1 MSILDKAKEAA
12 AAAVEKTR
20 ELASSAVRMQALPDV
35 PTMEEAGVKAK
46 ELAQEAGAAVA
57 EGANATAEKARE
69 LASEAG
75 EAAKGIGSAIAN
87 ATFVDS
93 AREMGVEEQKEEAE
107 QAREIAPAGENQGAR
122 KG

>member
-20 ELASSAVRMQALPDV
+20 ELADSAVEAV
-35 PTMEEAGVKAK
+35 EEAGVKAK
-46 ELAQEAGAAVA
+46 ELAHEAGAAVA
-57 EGANATAEKARE
+57 EGASATVEKTRE

-75 EAAKGIGSAIAN
+75 DAAKGIGSAIAN
-87 ATFVDS
+87 ATGVDS
-93 AREMGVEEQKEEAE
+93 AKAFTAEERKEEAE
-107 QAREIAPAGENQGAR
+107 QAREIAAAGENQGTR

>member
-1 MSILDKAKEAA
+1 MPFAE
-12 AAAVEKTR
+12 V
-20 ELASSAVRMQALPDV
+20 
-35 PTMEEAGVKAK
+35 AGFGWPL
-46 ELAQEAGAAVA
+46 LAQEAGAAVA
-57 EGANATAEKARE
+57 EGASTTAEKARE